1 MVGNCSPP
9 VNRILSGLRSALRF
23 FGHRREKILDMVTP
37 EFESNTAGA
46 SALLRPPNGVLRREG
61 RADRGAD
68 RKAGVG
74 GRAHRRAGRTHRG
87 PGGAAQ
93 PPNPAAE
100 DPRQFI
106 EAALARTQ
114 ARPPGTWCRS
124 PAAPK
129 RPRCRSD
136 AASEPGSH
144 DRPAADHLPEMPS
157 GVSGRVAN
165 PAAGL

>member
-1 MVGNCSPP
+1 MRGWWRKFGLKIGAP
-9 VNRILSGLRSALRF
+9 LSSAIGVKKFLTRLRRSR
-23 FGHRREKILDMVTP
+23 VY
-37 EFESNTAGA
+37 TAGA
-46 SALLRPPNGVLRREG
+46 SASCARPTEPRREG

-93 PPNPAAE
+93 PPNPVAE

-114 ARPPGTWCRS
+114 ARPPGTWCRP

-129 RPRCRSD
+129 PPRCRSD

-144 DRPAADHLPEMPS
+144 DRPAAEPLAEMQS